1 VTGKNGKS
9 VPRETIPVLSRFH
22 FDIPSEWNM
31 TDGKKHDLREGHP
44 KATITNTNSRMAGG
58 ADNPNVDT
66 DQNPQLVKPG
76 PEGRVP
82 EGDNV
87 KGS

>member
-1 VTGKNGKS
+1 
-9 VPRETIPVLSRFH
+9 
-22 FDIPSEWNM
+22 M
-31 TDGKKHDLREGHP
+31 REGIP

-76 PEGRVP
+76 PDGKVP
-82 EGDNV
+82 AGDDV